1 MKIFVIEDEESIRIE
16 LIQLLE
22 KYGYECASSCDFQDI
37 VNITQSYEPDL
48 ILLDINLP
56 FQDGFQICR
65 EIRQSSM
72 IPIIVLTSRN
82 NDFDELMSLNIGAD
96 DFITKPYNSQIL
108 LARIQKIL
116 SRTYEVQANTVLT
129 HKGLT
134 LNLLKATIKYE
145 GKEMDLTKN
154 ELGILRLLMVNKGN
168 IIPRNAI
175 IDDLWQSDEFID
187 ENTLNVNMVRL
198 RKKLSEIGLP
208 DYLETKRGLGYRV

>member
-1 MKIFVIEDEESIRIE
+1 MKIFVIEDEKSIRIE

-22 KYGYECASSCDFQDI
+22 KYGYECVSSCDFQNI
-37 VNITQSYEPDL
+37 VSLAQSHEPDL

-65 EIRQSSM
+65 EIRQFSM
-72 IPIIVLTSRN
+72 TPIIVLTSRN
-82 NDFDELMSLNIGAD
+82 TDFDELMSLNIGAD

-116 SRTYEVQANTVLT
+116 SRTFEVQANTVLI

>member
-1 MKIFVIEDEESIRIE
+1 MKIFVIEDEESICIE
-16 LIQLLE
+16 LMQLLE
-22 KYGYECASSCDFQDI
+22 KYGYECAGSRDFRNI
-37 VNITQSYEPDL
+37 VNIALAYEPDL

-72 IPIIVLTSRN
+72 TPIIVLTSRN
-82 NDFDELMSLNIGAD
+82 TDFDELMSLNIGAD
-96 DFITKPYNSQIL
+96 DFITKPYHPQIL

-116 SRTYEVQANTVLT
+116 SRTYEVQANTVLI
-129 HKGLT
+129 HKSLT
-134 LNLLKATIKYE
+134 LNLLKATIKH
-145 GKEMDLTKN
+145 KEKEIDLTKN
-154 ELGILRLLMVNKGN
+154 ELGILRLLMANKGN